1 VNVEQLDGNGAA
13 GRLGEVFALEL
24 TSARGRCGACGNVA
38 AVGEAGAY
46 LDAPGLVLRCRACEN
61 VLLVL
66 VRAADRYVLG
76 LQGMTWLELRAT

>member
-1 VNVEQLDGNGAA
+1 
-13 GRLGEVFALEL
+13 
-24 TSARGRCGACGNVA
+24 VA